1 LGSVAHRW
9 GHPSTE
15 RRGVRAE
22 VAGSTATERL
32 ATKALQ
38 LTKPTPTWYYY
49 ATMKTLTVRLNDE
62 VADLIEQRN
71 GELRDMSINTL
82 MNVAVRRLLV
92 PDQNRAVEANDDVV
106 AAALKRVMARDAAI
120 LEALKNI

>member
-1 LGSVAHRW
+1 
-9 GHPSTE
+9 
-15 RRGVRAE
+15 
-22 VAGSTATERL
+22 
-32 ATKALQ
+32 
-38 LTKPTPTWYYY
+38 
-49 ATMKTLTVRLNDE
+49 MKTLTVRLNDE